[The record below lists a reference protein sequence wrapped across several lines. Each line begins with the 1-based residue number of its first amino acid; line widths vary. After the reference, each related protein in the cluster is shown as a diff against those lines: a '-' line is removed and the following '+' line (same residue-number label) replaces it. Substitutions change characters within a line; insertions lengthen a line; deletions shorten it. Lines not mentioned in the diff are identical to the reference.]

1 VVLDRHAVLGLDA
14 HGRLRERARGIAA
27 AVGRRILRLQDCAA
41 LALGFEVGDMRLRL
55 VFDADERSGKPRDLE
70 LLRKDQRHRLSA
82 EADLL
87 VIKRT
92 ERRAVRRDFIFVFFV
107 R

>member
-1 VVLDRHAVLGLDA
+1 MLYRHAVLGFDA
-14 HGRLRERARGIAA
+14 NGRLLERLRGIAA

-41 LALGFEVGDMRLRL
+41 PALGFEVGDMRLRV

-82 EADLL
+82 EPDLL
-87 VIKRT
+87 VVERT
-92 ERRAVRRDFIFVFFV
+92 EWRAVRRDFILVFFV
-107 R
+107 G